1 MSQPPKPPP
10 RPPGRAQPPPAR
22 PSLRQGPQ
30 AAPFTDVE
38 VLGPEDIVSPIAR
51 PSGAK
56 PRKEGSMA
64 AFFGII
70 VGLALI
76 GAGVGFNEK
85 LGFMS
90 TLLLVIAGGFILLV
104 TAILTAITKLYRKTT
119 ANEAFVRTGM
129 GKARVVLD
137 GGAFVVPII
146 HRVVPVSLETMRL
159 NVSRHG
165 EEALITGDNL
175 RVDIAAEFYIK
186 VQPEADDIL
195 NAARSLGEKCISEE
209 SIRELVMEKLV
220 SSLRTVAATKALM
233 ELNTKRDEFAS
244 AVQSIVTQDL
254 QENGLTLETVTIS
267 SLDQTPLEFLKDDN
281 VFDAQGKRRITE
293 VTRDQEVKRNEISRN
308 AERDITTKNVM
319 TRKQILDLEKDQKV
333 AEANQGRDVA
343 IVQADR
349 QRETREFA
357 TQQEREVELARVQK
371 ELTVQNSEIERDRN
385 LSVAQAKREQAE
397 RLAQVERDKAQQEAD
412 VARARAVEVA
422 KRQAEVAV
430 AEQETKRAETQA
442 QTRAAEAKREE
453 ENQRIETVKVTADAD
468 RRAQQKMITE
478 RQQVDIH
485 RYQENVAADIQAYTA
500 VKVADGELQASQKQ
514 KEAMLTLA
522 EGESLSNQRKAE
534 GERAKTMV
542 PVQVDRE
549 KVNVEAARIE
559 VQRQSLENQEK
570 FSRAALEF
578 QIKKQQIEANKE
590 VQVEMAHAV
599 GTMLASAKMQ
609 IFGDPST
616 LASLY
621 GQFLKSV
628 GWGLTVQGLVESTP
642 EPVRDAALKL
652 VGGTGQVIRDL
663 VTRFVGKQVDVDPK
677 VLEEALVEA
686 IAKAKEAA
694 PEAPAK

>member
-1 MSQPPKPPP
+1 
-10 RPPGRAQPPPAR
+10 
-22 PSLRQGPQ
+22 
-30 AAPFTDVE
+30 
-38 VLGPEDIVSPIAR
+38 
-51 PSGAK
+51 
-56 PRKEGSMA
+56 MA
-64 AFFGII
+64 AFLGIVIGLAII
-70 VGLALI
+70 V
-76 GAGVGFNEK
+76 AGVALKREWGLIFAIVSVAT
-85 LGFMS
+85 G
-90 TLLLVIAGGFILLV
+90 AFILLV
-104 TAILTAITKLYRKTT
+104 TGILTAITKLYRKTT

-129 GKARVVLD
+129 GKAKVVLD
-137 GGAFVVPII
+137 GGALVVPII

-159 NVSRHG
+159 NVLRHG

-186 VQPEADDIL
+186 VQPENDDIL

-244 AVQSIVTQDL
+244 AVQGIVTQDL

-293 VTRDQEVKRNEISRN
+293 VTQDQLVKRNEITRN
-308 AERDITTKNVM
+308 AERDIRTKDVS
-319 TRKQILDLEKDQKV
+319 TRKQILDLDKDRAV

-343 IVQADR
+343 NVQAE
-349 QRETREFA
+349 REREKREFA
-357 TQQEREVELARVQK
+357 IQQEREVELARVQK
-371 ELTVQNSEIERDRN
+371 ELTVQNSEIDRDRN

-412 VARARAVEVA
+412 VLRARAVEVA

-442 QTRAAEAKREE
+442 QTRAAEAKREQ

-478 RQQVDIH
+478 KQQVDIH
-485 RYQENVAADIQAYTA
+485 RYQQNVQADIQAYTA
-500 VKVADGELQASQKQ
+500 VKVADGELQAAEKQ
-514 KEAMLTLA
+514 KVAQLTLA
-522 EGESLSNQRKAE
+522 EAQSESNKKIAE
-534 GERAKTMV
+534 GDRAKTMV

-549 KVNVEAARIE
+549 KVNVEAARVE

-570 FSRAALEF
+570 YSRAALEF

-599 GTMLASAKMQ
+599 GSMLASAKMQ
-609 IFGDPST
+609 LFGDPST
-616 LASLY
+616 LASMY

-642 EPVRDAALKL
+642 ESVRDAAFKL
-652 VGGTGQVIRDL
+652 VGGTGQVLRDL
-663 VTRFVGKQVDVDPK
+663 VARVAGKQVDVDPE

-686 IAKAKEAA
+686 LAKAKGAAA
-694 PEAPAK
+694 PSVPAPPAA

>member
-1 MSQPPKPPP
+1 
-10 RPPGRAQPPPAR
+10 
-22 PSLRQGPQ
+22 
-30 AAPFTDVE
+30 
-38 VLGPEDIVSPIAR
+38 
-51 PSGAK
+51 
-56 PRKEGSMA
+56 MA
-64 AFFGII
+64 AFLGILI
-70 VGLALI
+70 GLALI
-76 GAGVGFNEK
+76 GAGVGFHEK
-85 LGFMS
+85 VGFLS
-90 TLLLVIAGGFILLV
+90 SLLLVAAGAFILLI

-129 GKARVVLD
+129 GKAKVVLD

-159 NVSRHG
+159 NVARRG

-244 AVQSIVTQDL
+244 AVQSIVTNDL

-293 VTRDQEVKRNEISRN
+293 VTQDQLVKRNEITRN
-308 AERDITTKNVM
+308 AERDIRTKDVS
-319 TRKQILDLEKDQKV
+319 TRKQILDLDKDRAV

-343 IVQADR
+343 NVQVDR
-349 QRETREFA
+349 DREKREFA
-357 TQQEREVELARVQK
+357 IQQEREVELARVQK
-371 ELTVQNSEIERDRN
+371 ELTVQNSEIDRDRN

-412 VARARAVEVA
+412 VARLQAVEVA
-422 KRQAEVAV
+422 KRQAEIAV
-430 AEQETKRAETQA
+430 AERETKRAETQA

-500 VKVADGELQASQKQ
+500 VKVADGDLQAAEKQ
-514 KEAMLTLA
+514 KEAKLILA
-522 EGESLSNQRKAE
+522 EAESESNKKIAE

-549 KVNVEAARIE
+549 KVNVEAARVE

-570 FSRAALEF
+570 YSRAALEF
-578 QIKKQQIEANKE
+578 ELKKQQIVANKE
-590 VQVEMAHAV
+590 VQVHMATAV
-599 GTMLASAKMQ
+599 GSMLANAKMQ

-616 LASLY
+616 LSSIY

-628 GWGLTVQGLVESTP
+628 GWGLTVDGLLASTP
-642 EPVRDAALKL
+642 EPVRDAALRL
-652 VGGTGQVIRDL
+652 VGGTGQALRDL
-663 VTRFVGKQVDVDPK
+663 VARFVGKQMDVDPK
-677 VLEEALVEA
+677 VLEQALVEA
-686 IAKAKEAA
+686 IAKAKEAVA
-694 PEAPAK
+694 PAQAEAPAK